1 MEGVLLKWT
10 NYFSGWQP
18 RYFILDGTVLSYYDS
33 QDDVG
38 KASKGSI
45 KMAVCEIKVHATDST
60 RMELLI
66 PGEQCF
72 YLQALNAAE
81 RQKWLV
87 ALGTAKACLADSRTK
102 KEKELRDASHTLK
115 GKMSELRLYC
125 DLLLEQVQ
133 QIQGGAEPREGEG
146 PPLPDTE
153 RMTEASSLLKQ
164 TCQQFVGA
172 LEDCMRIAS
181 SRVPPELCQL
191 SPPDSPAMMVPP
203 ERLRPRR
210 VSRSVSHTGAVTPE
224 RVPTAQDAREGQTVR
239 RNLEEMVAHRTHQ
252 RLSQR
257 RERHGPPGAP
267 SEGAAEASFQSADS
281 PQGGALVQNGTEQPS
296 KTLQESGSF

>member
-10 NYFSGWQP
+10 NYLSGWQP
-18 RYFILDGTVLSYYDS
+18 RYFVLDGTVLSYYDS

-45 KMAVCEIKVHATDST
+45 KMAVCEIKVHAADST
-60 RMELLI
+60 RLELMI
-66 PGEQCF
+66 PGEQYF

-102 KEKELRDASHTLK
+102 KEKELRDASQTLK

-133 QIQGGAEPREGEG
+133 QIQQGTEAREGEG
-146 PPLPDTE
+146 SPLPDTE

-172 LEDCMRIAS
+172 LEDCMRITS

-191 SPPDSPAMMVPP
+191 SPPDSPAMMVSP
-203 ERLRPRR
+203 ERLHARR
-210 VSRSVSHTGAVTPE
+210 MRRSVSHTGVVTPE
-224 RVPTAQDAREGQTVR
+224 RVSTVRDAREGQTVR
-239 RNLEEMVAHRTHQ
+239 RNLEEMVAHRTHR

-257 RERHGPPGAP
+257 CESQGLPDALTESP
-267 SEGAAEASFQSADS
+267 AEASFQPADS
-281 PQGGALVQNGTEQPS
+281 PQGGDIVQNGTEQPP
-296 KTLQESGSF
+296 KTLQ